1 MTARQESKVTRL
13 DLRIPNDIYAQVE
26 EIAKANNEP
35 THHITG
41 NIILTPTLVKLI
53 RLGIRSLSDNYPT
66 LADLTTASERVPDTL
81 TPRMNAVE
89 GELSELKKL
98 VIELSDKI
106 SSRLADTFIHS
117 ETPGE
122 YHIQPDTLSDNTT
135 VSDLSP
141 DNMSDIIETDIIA
154 EDRPSN
160 TPDNRESS
168 LLPDSKSDI
177 APDTSETT
185 ENHATQSLSSESGT
199 MSWTDF
205 YRMIDEVLPQDLK
218 RNKAN
223 SDRAIAL
230 AVDKGFDGWRYDS
243 KVKNFIK
250 P

>member
-1 MTARQESKVTRL
+1 MAARQESKVTRL
-13 DLRIPNDIYAQVE
+13 DLRIPNDIYTQVE

-53 RLGIRSLSDNYPT
+53 RLGIRSLSDNYPA
-66 LADLTTASERVPDTL
+66 LADIPISSGQVSDNLL
-81 TPRMNAVE
+81 KRMDSIE

-98 VIELSDKI
+98 VTELSNSPVVAASVPDTRSDILETDTVSDSVPDKI
-106 SSRLADTFIHS
+106 SDEPEL
-117 ETPGE
+117 GL
-122 YHIQPDTLSDNTT
+122 LSDSLSNI
-135 VSDLSP
+135 VSDT
-141 DNMSDIIETDIIA
+141 I
-154 EDRPSN
+154 
-160 TPDNRESS
+160 
-168 LLPDSKSDI
+168 K
-177 APDTSETT
+177 TT
-185 ENHATQSLSSESGT
+185 ENHTIQSPSSESGT

-205 YRMIDEVLPQDLK
+205 YRMIDEILPSDLK

-223 SDRAIAL
+223 SDNAIAL

>member
-1 MTARQESKVTRL
+1 MAARQELKVTRL

-53 RLGIRSLSDNYPT
+53 RLGIRSLSDNYPA
-66 LADLTTASERVPDTL
+66 LAGIPISSEQVSDNL
-81 TPRMNAVE
+81 LKRMDSIE

-98 VIELSDKI
+98 VTELSGNTVEAAIVNDSI
-106 SSRLADTFIHS
+106 SDMLKTDTRSDSVSDEISDEPKLALISDNLSDIV
-117 ETPGE
+117 
-122 YHIQPDTLSDNTT
+122 PDT
-135 VSDLSP
+135 
-141 DNMSDIIETDIIA
+141 I
-154 EDRPSN
+154 
-160 TPDNRESS
+160 
-168 LLPDSKSDI
+168 
-177 APDTSETT
+177 ETT
-185 ENHATQSLSSESGT
+185 ENHTIQSPSSESGA

-205 YRMIDEVLPQDLK
+205 YRMMDEILPSDLK

-223 SDRAIAL
+223 SDRAIAIAL
-230 AVDKGFDGWRYDS
+230 EKGFDSWRYDS

>member
-1 MTARQESKVTRL
+1 MAARQESKVTRL

-53 RLGIRSLSDNYPT
+53 RLGIRSLSDNYPA
-66 LADLTTASERVPDTL
+66 LADLGTASEQRPDTL

-98 VIELSDKI
+98 VTELSDKI

-122 YHIQPDTLSDNTT
+122 YHIQPDTLSDDAIISDN
-135 VSDLSP
+135 VS
-141 DNMSDIIETDIIA
+141 DNMSDMIETDIIV
-154 EDRPSN
+154 EDRSSN
-160 TPDNRESS
+160 TPDNRGSS
-168 LLPDSKSDI
+168 LPDSKSDI
-177 APDTSETT
+177 APDISETT
-185 ENHATQSLSSESGT
+185 ENHTTQSSSSKSGT

-223 SDRAIAL
+223 SNCAISL
-230 AVDKGFDGWRYDS
+230 AVEKGFDGWRYDS
-243 KVKNFIK
+243 RVKNFIK

>member
-1 MTARQESKVTRL
+1 MAARQESKVTRL

-53 RLGIRSLSDNYPT
+53 RLGIRSLSDNYPA
-66 LADLTTASERVPDTL
+66 LADLATASEQRPDTL

-98 VIELSDKI
+98 VTELSDKI
-106 SSRLADTFIHS
+106 STRLADTFIHS

-122 YHIQPDTLSDNTT
+122 YHIEPDTLSDNIALP
-135 VSDLSP
+135 DLSP
-141 DNMSDIIETDIIA
+141 DNISDIV
-154 EDRPSN
+154 
-160 TPDNRESS
+160 
-168 LLPDSKSDI
+168 
-177 APDTSETT
+177 PDTSGTT
-185 ENHATQSLSSESGT
+185 ENHTTKSPSSESET

-223 SDRAIAL
+223 SDCAIAL
-230 AVDKGFDGWRYDS
+230 AVNKGFDGWQYDS
-243 KVKNFIK
+243 RVKNFIK

>member
-1 MTARQESKVTRL
+1 MAVRQESKVTRL

-53 RLGIRSLSDNYPT
+53 RLGIRSLSDNYPA
-66 LADLTTASERVPDTL
+66 LADIPISSGQVSDNLL
-81 TPRMNAVE
+81 KRMDSIE
-89 GELSELKKL
+89 GELSALKKL
-98 VIELSDKI
+98 VTELSGHAVVATLVPDSI
-106 SSRLADTFIHS
+106 SDTLKTDTISDSVSNEISDEPKLAL
-117 ETPGE
+117 
-122 YHIQPDTLSDNTT
+122 LSDNL
-135 VSDLSP
+135 SDTA
-141 DNMSDIIETDIIA
+141 SDTI
-154 EDRPSN
+154 
-160 TPDNRESS
+160 
-168 LLPDSKSDI
+168 
-177 APDTSETT
+177 ETT
-185 ENHATQSLSSESGT
+185 ENHTIQALSSDSGT

-205 YRMIDEVLPQDLK
+205 YRMIDEVLPHDLK
-218 RNKAN
+218 RNKVN

>member
-1 MTARQESKVTRL
+1 MTVRQESKVTRL
-13 DLRIPNDIYAQVE
+13 DLRIPNDIYARVE

-66 LADLTTASERVPDTL
+66 LADLATASEQVPDTL
-81 TPRMNAVE
+81 NPRMNAVE

-135 VSDLSP
+135 VSDLLP
-141 DNMSDIIETDIIA
+141 DNISDIIA

-185 ENHATQSLSSESGT
+185 ENHTTQSLSSESET

-230 AVDKGFDGWRYDS
+230 AVNKGFDGWRYDS
-243 KVKNFIK
+243 RVKNFIK

>member
-1 MTARQESKVTRL
+1 MAARQESKVTRL

-53 RLGIRSLSDNYPT
+53 RLGIRSLSDNYPA
-66 LADLTTASERVPDTL
+66 LADIPISSGQVSDNLL
-81 TPRMNAVE
+81 KRMDAIE

-98 VIELSDKI
+98 VTELSNSPVVAASVPDTISDILQTDTISDSVPDKI
-106 SSRLADTFIHS
+106 SDEPELVS
-117 ETPGE
+117 
-122 YHIQPDTLSDNTT
+122 LSDN
-135 VSDLSP
+135 L
-141 DNMSDIIETDIIA
+141 SDIV
-154 EDRPSN
+154 
-160 TPDNRESS
+160 
-168 LLPDSKSDI
+168 
-177 APDTSETT
+177 PDTIKTT
-185 ENHATQSLSSESGT
+185 ENHTIQSPSSESGT

-205 YRMIDEVLPQDLK
+205 YRTIDEILPPDLK

-223 SDRAIAL
+223 SDKAIAI

>member
-1 MTARQESKVTRL
+1 MAARQESKVTRL

-53 RLGIRSLSDNYPT
+53 RLGVRSLSDNYPA
-66 LADLTTASERVPDTL
+66 LADIPSSSGQVSDNSMK
-81 TPRMNAVE
+81 RMDAIE

-98 VIELSDKI
+98 VTELSNSRVVAVSVPDIVSDILKTDTI
-106 SSRLADTFIHS
+106 SDSVSDEISDEPELDF
-117 ETPGE
+117 
-122 YHIQPDTLSDNTT
+122 LSDN
-135 VSDLSP
+135 L
-141 DNMSDIIETDIIA
+141 SDIV
-154 EDRPSN
+154 
-160 TPDNRESS
+160 
-168 LLPDSKSDI
+168 
-177 APDTSETT
+177 PDTIKTT
-185 ENHATQSLSSESGT
+185 EAHTIQSPSSESGT

-205 YRMIDEVLPQDLK
+205 YRMIDEILPQDLK

-223 SDRAIAL
+223 SDKAISL

-243 KVKNFIK
+243 RVKNFIK

>member
-1 MTARQESKVTRL
+1 MAARQESKVTRL

-53 RLGIRSLSDNYPT
+53 RLGIRSLSDNYPA
-66 LADLTTASERVPDTL
+66 LADLATASEQRPDTL

-98 VIELSDKI
+98 VTELSDKI
-106 SSRLADTFIHS
+106 STRLADTFIHS

-122 YHIQPDTLSDNTT
+122 YHIEPDTLSDNIALP
-135 VSDLSP
+135 DLSP
-141 DNMSDIIETDIIA
+141 DNVSEIV
-154 EDRPSN
+154 
-160 TPDNRESS
+160 
-168 LLPDSKSDI
+168 
-177 APDTSETT
+177 PDTSGTT
-185 ENHATQSLSSESGT
+185 ENHTTKSPSSESET

-205 YRMIDEVLPQDLK
+205 YQMIDEVLPQDLK

-223 SDRAIAL
+223 SDSAIAL
-230 AVDKGFDGWRYDS
+230 AVNKGFDGWRYDS
-243 KVKNFIK
+243 RVKNFIK

>member
-1 MTARQESKVTRL
+1 MAARQESKVTRL
-13 DLRIPNDIYAQVE
+13 DLRIPNDIYTQVE

-53 RLGIRSLSDNYPT
+53 RLGIRSLSDNYPA
-66 LADLTTASERVPDTL
+66 LADIPISSGQVSDNLL
-81 TPRMNAVE
+81 KRMDSIE

-98 VIELSDKI
+98 VTELSNSPIVAASVTDTRSDILKTDTRSDSVPDKI
-106 SSRLADTFIHS
+106 SDEPELVL
-117 ETPGE
+117 
-122 YHIQPDTLSDNTT
+122 LSDN
-135 VSDLSP
+135 L
-141 DNMSDIIETDIIA
+141 SDIV
-154 EDRPSN
+154 
-160 TPDNRESS
+160 
-168 LLPDSKSDI
+168 
-177 APDTSETT
+177 PDTIKAT
-185 ENHATQSLSSESGT
+185 ENHTIQYPSSESGT

-205 YRMIDEVLPQDLK
+205 YRMIDEILLSDLK

-230 AVDKGFDGWRYDS
+230 AVNKGFDGWRYDS

>member
-1 MTARQESKVTRL
+1 MAARQESKVTRL

-53 RLGIRSLSDNYPT
+53 RLGIRSLSDNYPA
-66 LADLTTASERVPDTL
+66 LADIPISSGQVSDNLLR
-81 TPRMNAVE
+81 RMETIE
-89 GELSELKKL
+89 GELSALKKL
-98 VIELSDKI
+98 VAELSNNTVVAASVPDTISDVIETDTISDSVSAKI
-106 SSRLADTFIHS
+106 SDEPAVGL
-117 ETPGE
+117 
-122 YHIQPDTLSDNTT
+122 LSDN
-135 VSDLSP
+135 L
-141 DNMSDIIETDIIA
+141 SDIVT
-154 EDRPSN
+154 
-160 TPDNRESS
+160 
-168 LLPDSKSDI
+168 
-177 APDTSETT
+177 DTSETT
-185 ENHATQSLSSESGT
+185 ENHTTQSPSSESGT

-205 YRMIDEVLPQDLK
+205 YRMIDEILPSDLK

>member
-41 NIILTPTLVKLI
+41 NIILTPTLIKLI

-66 LADLTTASERVPDTL
+66 LADLATASEQVPDTL

-98 VIELSDKI
+98 VIELSDRI

-135 VSDLSP
+135 VSDL
-141 DNMSDIIETDIIA
+141 
-154 EDRPSN
+154 
-160 TPDNRESS
+160 
-168 LLPDSKSDI
+168 LPDSKSDI

-185 ENHATQSLSSESGT
+185 ENHTTQSLSSESGT

-230 AVDKGFDGWRYDS
+230 AVNKGFDGWRYDS
-243 KVKNFIK
+243 RVKNFIK

>member
-1 MTARQESKVTRL
+1 MAARQESKVTRL

-53 RLGIRSLSDNYPT
+53 RLGIRSLSDNYPA
-66 LADLTTASERVPDTL
+66 LADIPISSGQVSDNLL
-81 TPRMNAVE
+81 KRMDSIE

-98 VIELSDKI
+98 VTELSNSPVVAASVPDTRSDILKTDTVSDSVPDKI
-106 SSRLADTFIHS
+106 SDEPELVLLSDDLSDAV
-117 ETPGE
+117 
-122 YHIQPDTLSDNTT
+122 PDTIKMTG
-135 VSDLSP
+135 
-141 DNMSDIIETDIIA
+141 
-154 EDRPSN
+154 
-160 TPDNRESS
+160 
-168 LLPDSKSDI
+168 
-177 APDTSETT
+177 
-185 ENHATQSLSSESGT
+185 NHTIQYPSSESGT

-205 YRMIDEVLPQDLK
+205 YRMIDEILPQDLK

-223 SDRAIAL
+223 SDNAIAL

-243 KVKNFIK
+243 RVKNFIK

>member
-1 MTARQESKVTRL
+1 MAARQESKVTRL

-53 RLGIRSLSDNYPT
+53 RLGIRSLSDNYPA
-66 LADLTTASERVPDTL
+66 LADIPISSGQVSDNLL
-81 TPRMNAVE
+81 KRMDSIE
-89 GELSELKKL
+89 GELSELKNL
-98 VIELSDKI
+98 VAELSN
-106 SSRLADTFIHS
+106 SPVVAVSV
-117 ETPGE
+117 
-122 YHIQPDTLSDNTT
+122 PDTISDILETDTRSDSVSDRISDESGLVLLSDN
-135 VSDLSP
+135 L
-141 DNMSDIIETDIIA
+141 SDIV
-154 EDRPSN
+154 
-160 TPDNRESS
+160 
-168 LLPDSKSDI
+168 
-177 APDTSETT
+177 PDTIKTT
-185 ENHATQSLSSESGT
+185 ENHTIQSPSSESGT

-223 SDRAIAL
+223 SDKAISL
-230 AVDKGFDGWRYDS
+230 AVGKGFDGWRYDS